1 MKIKNKDEIS
11 LQWLFK
17 QSSPDRWNLNDANL
31 ASFLG
36 VNEELIEKYRGYI
49 EQGKR
54 IELTNDTSTR
64 LSTLLGIHKAIYE
77 ISPHGQEYLFF
88 TNPNS
93 GDFFKGLSIKEFLIK
108 EATTG
113 ALAKVK
119 AWLSSNI

>member
-36 VNEELIEKYRGYI
+36 INEELVEKFKADIEL
-49 EQGKR
+49 GKQ
-54 IELTNDTSTR
+54 IELTNDISTR
-64 LSTLLGIHKAIYE
+64 LSMLLGIHKAIYE

-88 TNPNS
+88 TSPNN
-93 GDFFKGLSIKEFLIK
+93 GDFLKGISIKEFILK
-108 EATTG
+108 EPSAD
-113 ALAKVK
+113 AMNKVMV
-119 AWLSSNI
+119 WLKSHV

>member
-1 MKIKNKDEIS
+1 MNIQNKDEIS
-11 LQWLFK
+11 LKWLFK
-17 QSSPDRWNLNDANL
+17 QASPNHWDLNDTDL
-31 ASFLG
+31 SSLLG
-36 VNEELIEKYRGYI
+36 VNEELVEKFKGDIEL
-49 EQGKR
+49 GKQ
-54 IELTNDTSTR
+54 IELTNDINTR